1 MIFLK
6 APLNIL
12 SHESNLLLFNVPCS
26 SFKRI
31 NSSKKSLP
39 QNIFAASTRN
49 FTAKNVS
56 RVTVETLCNI
66 LKGNVQIAFC
76 DFWWVLIISQSQ
88 SQLETR
94 ACDTKTMQAL
104 VRISGQDFFF
114 EELNNNFTKVSLR

>member
-1 MIFLK
+1 M
-6 APLNIL
+6 
-12 SHESNLLLFNVPCS
+12 LLFHFPCS

-39 QNIFAASTRN
+39 ENIFAASTRN

-88 SQLETR
+88 SQLETG
-94 ACDTKTMQAL
+94 ACDTKTMLAL
-104 VRISGQDFFF
+104 VSISGQDFKNLITLLRKYHSY
-114 EELNNNFTKVSLR
+114 EEVFKHRMCI